1 MSAALSSEGP
11 APAGLAQGLLELGDL
26 RRQGCLTAEQYALQV
41 KYLVWEFST
50 PDLPPLSNGANGAI
64 VATATPAVASA
75 AASSVAPAGDGRSP
89 LGDSSECG
97 LNGTSVPLNGAAIG
111 TPRSLSDGVGRCLAL
126 PSKEGPPMG
135 APSTVALTDD
145 GGRPIIHDPRAN
157 EGPVPGAP
165 VWDRWLSES
174 SARLASII
182 AHRKGPSSAHD
193 SSISN
198 AAASASPSPGHFCK
212 KQPIKDSKS
221 SGAAALDPGS
231 WPRTPTD
238 GVRVE
243 KVRHDDDGHALAGG
257 IAPTA
262 LFPEPPPPSEVA
274 LRATAA
280 TRPAFS
286 GAPLVVLFVYISI

>member
-1 MSAALSSEGP
+1 
-11 APAGLAQGLLELGDL
+11 
-26 RRQGCLTAEQYALQV
+26 
-41 KYLVWEFST
+41 
-50 PDLPPLSNGANGAI
+50 
-64 VATATPAVASA
+64 
-75 AASSVAPAGDGRSP
+75 
-89 LGDSSECG
+89 
-97 LNGTSVPLNGAAIG
+97 
-111 TPRSLSDGVGRCLAL
+111 
-126 PSKEGPPMG
+126 MG

-165 VWDRWLSES
+165 VWDRRLSES

-212 KQPIKDSKS
+212 QQPIKDSSKS

-262 LFPEPPPPSEVA
+262 LFPAPPAPSEVA
-274 LRATAA
+274 SRATAA

>member
-1 MSAALSSEGP
+1 MTPVRS
-11 APAGLAQGLLELGDL
+11 
-26 RRQGCLTAEQYALQV
+26 RRGA
-41 KYLVWEFST
+41 W
-50 PDLPPLSNGANGAI
+50 LPG
-64 VATATPAVASA
+64 
-75 AASSVAPAGDGRSP
+75 GR
-89 LGDSSECG
+89 
-97 LNGTSVPLNGAAIG
+97 
-111 TPRSLSDGVGRCLAL
+111 GRR
-126 PSKEGPPMG
+126 
-135 APSTVALTDD
+135 LTDD

-182 AHRKGPSSAHD
+182 AHRKGTSSAHD

-198 AAASASPSPGHFCK
+198 AAVSASPSPGHFY
-212 KQPIKDSKS
+212 QPIKDSKS

>member
-1 MSAALSSEGP
+1 MNTTRV
-11 APAGLAQGLLELGDL
+11 LLPLG
-26 RRQGCLTAEQYALQV
+26 LQV
-41 KYLVWEFST
+41 
-50 PDLPPLSNGANGAI
+50 PPK
-64 VATATPAVASA
+64 
-75 AASSVAPAGDGRSP
+75 R
-89 LGDSSECG
+89 
-97 LNGTSVPLNGAAIG
+97 
-111 TPRSLSDGVGRCLAL
+111 
-126 PSKEGPPMG
+126 GPTM
-135 APSTVALTDD
+135 
-145 GGRPIIHDPRAN
+145 RFFEIEI
-157 EGPVPGAP
+157 
-165 VWDRWLSES
+165 
-174 SARLASII
+174 
-182 AHRKGPSSAHD
+182 
-193 SSISN
+193 
-198 AAASASPSPGHFCK
+198 
-212 KQPIKDSKS
+212 IKDSKS

>member
-1 MSAALSSEGP
+1 MQSGPTLRHDDDGHAL
-11 APAGLAQGLLELGDL
+11 AGGIDRE
-26 RRQGCLTAEQYALQV
+26 T
-41 KYLVWEFST
+41 
-50 PDLPPLSNGANGAI
+50 LPP
-64 VATATPAVASA
+64 
-75 AASSVAPAGDGRSP
+75 SP
-89 LGDSSECG
+89 GE
-97 LNGTSVPLNGAAIG
+97 
-111 TPRSLSDGVGRCLAL
+111 
-126 PSKEGPPMG
+126 
-135 APSTVALTDD
+135 
-145 GGRPIIHDPRAN
+145 
-157 EGPVPGAP
+157 PGAP
-165 VWDRWLSES
+165 PAPDRYHSAT

-212 KQPIKDSKS
+212 QQPIKDSSKS

>member
-1 MSAALSSEGP
+1 
-11 APAGLAQGLLELGDL
+11 
-26 RRQGCLTAEQYALQV
+26 
-41 KYLVWEFST
+41 
-50 PDLPPLSNGANGAI
+50 
-64 VATATPAVASA
+64 
-75 AASSVAPAGDGRSP
+75 
-89 LGDSSECG
+89 
-97 LNGTSVPLNGAAIG
+97 
-111 TPRSLSDGVGRCLAL
+111 
-126 PSKEGPPMG
+126 MG

-182 AHRKGPSSAHD
+182 AHRKGTSSAHD

-198 AAASASPSPGHFCK
+198 AAASASPSPGQLN
-212 KQPIKDSKS
+212 QPIKDSKS

-243 KVRHDDDGHALAGG
+243 KVRHDEDGHALAGG
-257 IAPTA
+257 TVPTA

-274 LRATAA
+274 SRATAA
-280 TRPAFS
+280 TRPAIS
-286 GAPLVVLFVYISI
+286 GLRPWSSYLYISLSSLFLFL

>member
-111 TPRSLSDGVGRCLAL
+111 TPRSLSAGVGRCLAL

-145 GGRPIIHDPRAN
+145 GGRPLIHDPRAN

-174 SARLASII
+174 PARLASII

-212 KQPIKDSKS
+212 QQPIKDSSKS

-231 WPRTPTD
+231 WPWTPWY
-238 GVRVE
+238 
-243 KVRHDDDGHALAGG
+243 
-257 IAPTA
+257 
-262 LFPEPPPPSEVA
+262 SC
-274 LRATAA
+274 
-280 TRPAFS
+280 
-286 GAPLVVLFVYISI
+286 

>member
-1 MSAALSSEGP
+1 MASVCAWP
-11 APAGLAQGLLELGDL
+11 CPP
-26 RRQGCLTAEQYALQV
+26 RR
-41 KYLVWEFST
+41 
-50 PDLPPLSNGANGAI
+50 
-64 VATATPAVASA
+64 
-75 AASSVAPAGDGRSP
+75 
-89 LGDSSECG
+89 
-97 LNGTSVPLNGAAIG
+97 
-111 TPRSLSDGVGRCLAL
+111 
-126 PSKEGPPMG
+126 
-135 APSTVALTDD
+135 
-145 GGRPIIHDPRAN
+145 N

-165 VWDRWLSES
+165 VWDRCHSATP
-174 SARLASII
+174 ARLASII

-198 AAASASPSPGHFCK
+198 AAASASPSPG
-212 KQPIKDSKS
+212 QLNPPIKDSKS

-257 IAPTA
+257 IAPT

-274 LRATAA
+274 LRATAASPA

>member
-1 MSAALSSEGP
+1 MGAALSSEDP

-41 KYLVWEFST
+41 KYLVREFST

-182 AHRKGPSSAHD
+182 AHRKGTSSAHD
-193 SSISN
+193 SSIN
-198 AAASASPSPGHFCK
+198 AAASASPSPG
-212 KQPIKDSKS
+212 QLNPPIKDSKS